1 MTWTAPTI
9 ERRDPPANGDERAL
23 LDGFLEFHRETL
35 LWKCSGLTG
44 EQLASRPLPTSTMSL
59 LGIVRHLT
67 DVERHWFRE
76 VVAREDVRFLYWG
89 NPDRD
94 SDFDDLRAEDAE
106 QDFLAFMEE
115 LEHSRAIQRT
125 AELEAAVGDPADAEQ
140 HSYRWVMVHMIEEYA
155 RHNGHAD
162 LFRQAIDGETGE

>member
-1 MTWTAPTI
+1 
-9 ERRDPPANGDERAL
+9 
-23 LDGFLEFHRETL
+23 
-35 LWKCSGLTG
+35 
-44 EQLASRPLPTSTMSL
+44 MSL

-67 DVERHWFRE
+67 DVERHWFGK

-94 SDFDDLRAEDAE
+94 SDFDDLRAKDAE
-106 QDFLAFMEE
+106 RDFLAFLEE

-125 AELEAAVGDPADAEQ
+125 AELEAAVGDPADPEQ
-140 HSYRWVMVHMIEEYA
+140 HSYRWVMVHMVEEYA

-162 LFRQAIDGETGE
+162 LLRERIDGATGD

>member
-1 MTWTAPTI
+1 
-9 ERRDPPANGDERAL
+9 
-23 LDGFLEFHRETL
+23 
-35 LWKCSGLTG
+35 
-44 EQLASRPLPTSTMSL
+44 MSL

-106 QDFLAFMEE
+106 RDFLAFLEE

-125 AELEAAVGDPADAEQ
+125 AELEAAVGRPGGRRATLLPVGDGPHD
-140 HSYRWVMVHMIEEYA
+140 RGV
-155 RHNGHAD
+155 
-162 LFRQAIDGETGE
+162 RQAQRSRRPVPSGHRRRDR